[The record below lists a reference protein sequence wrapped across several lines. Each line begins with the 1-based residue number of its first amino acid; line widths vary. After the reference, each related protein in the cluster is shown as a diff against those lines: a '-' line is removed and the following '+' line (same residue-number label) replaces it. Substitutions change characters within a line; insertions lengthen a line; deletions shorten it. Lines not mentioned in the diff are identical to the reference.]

1 MPLDLDGT
9 LLRAFAE
16 TARRGGVRRAADA
29 LGRTQPAVSQQLR
42 RLEDLVGR
50 PLLVRSPSGV
60 SLTRE
65 GELFLPYA
73 ERILALG
80 REALSH
86 VCDAAKPRGY
96 RVGVIEE
103 LATEAYLR
111 AVLARAD
118 ALEPKVAILFVV
130 DSWRIASEGF
140 ERGDLDVVV
149 SGPIPQIA
157 PRRRGAVHLAWAH
170 SPTFDVQ
177 QRPLP
182 LALPAAPCPWRD
194 VLLDVLGREGIVWR
208 PAIEG
213 GGLAAMWSAVR
224 AGAALAAVI
233 PATAPPDVSII
244 EASSAGLPDAPAI
257 DIALHQQA
265 TPGLDEALDS
275 IASALWDALLEDV
288 LWP

>member
-1 MPLDLDGT
+1 MPLDLDGA

-29 LGRTQPAVSQQLR
+29 LGRTQPAISQQLR

-50 PLLVRSPSGV
+50 PLFIRSSSGV

-73 ERILALG
+73 EQMLALG

-86 VCDAAKPRGY
+86 VRDAATPTCY

-111 AVLARAD
+111 AVLARVSD
-118 ALEPKVAILFVV
+118 LDPKVAILFVV
-130 DSWRIASEGF
+130 DRRGFVREGF
-140 ERGDLDVVV
+140 VRGDIDVLVGDPLPLLTPHH
-149 SGPIPQIA
+149 SC
-157 PRRRGAVHLAWAH
+157 AVRLAWVH
-170 SPTFDVQ
+170 SPGFDVQ

-182 LALPAAPCPWRD
+182 LALAAAPCPWRD
-194 VLLDVLGREGIVWR
+194 GVLDVLGRAGIVWR
-208 PAIEG
+208 VAIEG

-233 PATAPPDVSII
+233 AATVPPDVSVT
-244 EASSAGLPDAPAI
+244 EASSTGLPNAPTL
-257 DIALHQQA
+257 DMALHQHSS
-265 TPGLDEALDS
+265 PGSDSALDFV
-275 IASALWDALLEDV
+275 ASALWDALLKDV
-288 LWP
+288 L